1 MLEINLRQLEAF
13 VVTAEYRSFTKAAEA
28 MYLTQST
35 ISSHIGTLE
44 QVLNVR
50 LIQRGARQRVTL
62 TEEGERVYREAKSI
76 LKQCQAL
83 QDTGG
88 QCLENQLTLGA
99 SSVPGQCLMPELMT
113 AFLDRNP
120 DSSYIQLRGDSMQ
133 IHRYLDQGKCRI
145 GFVGTA
151 ANRQTYKYHV
161 VAEDRLVVITANTEA
176 YRELKNQG
184 VTGQEL
190 LDRPMILREETSG
203 TRRTMESY
211 LARSG
216 IAKESLNV
224 VAQIDN
230 PEAIRSSVSRGLG
243 ISVISGLA
251 VQKDVEEGKLLEFDL
266 DIGGAFRKIY
276 MVWRKDAVLS
286 NVEQRFIRFV
296 QDRQPLN
303 NDHVSN
309 L

>member
-13 VVTAEYRSFTKAAEA
+13 VATAEYSSFTKAAEA

-35 ISSHIGTLE
+35 ISSHISSLE

-62 TEEGERVYREAKSI
+62 TEEGERVYRESKSI

-88 QCLENQLTLGA
+88 QCMESQLTLGA
-99 SSVPGQCLMPELMT
+99 STVPGQCLIPELMT
-113 AFLDRNP
+113 EFLSRYP
-120 DSSYIQLRGDSMQ
+120 ESSYIQLRGDSMQ

-161 VAEDRLVVITANTEA
+161 VAEDRLVVITANTPT
-176 YRELKNQG
+176 YQELKKQG
-184 VTGQEL
+184 VAGHEL

-203 TRRTMESY
+203 TRRTMDAY
-211 LARSG
+211 LSRTG
-216 IAKESLNV
+216 IEKESLNI

-243 ISVISGLA
+243 ISIISGLT
-251 VQKDVEEGKLLEFDL
+251 VQKDVEEGRLLSFDFN
-266 DIGGAFRKIY
+266 IGGPFRKIY

-286 NVEQRFIRFV
+286 NVEQKFIHFV
-296 QDRQPLN
+296 QEHQTMN
-303 NDHVSN
+303 NEQSST